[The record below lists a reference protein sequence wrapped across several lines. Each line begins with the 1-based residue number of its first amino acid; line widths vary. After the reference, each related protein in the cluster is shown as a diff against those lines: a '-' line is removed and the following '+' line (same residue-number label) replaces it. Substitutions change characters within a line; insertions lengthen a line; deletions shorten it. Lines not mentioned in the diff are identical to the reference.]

1 MKCNKKMKFILF
13 FLLISIAAK
22 SSQADLIP
30 NQIHPLHP
38 KTGSSGSHV
47 PQINCLSWRLA
58 VETNNIQDWTSV
70 PLQCEGYVGHYML
83 GKQYRDDCYNIVAAA
98 IQYAKSLKIG
108 KDDVW
113 VFDIDETT
121 LSNLPYYARS
131 DVAFGSIKYNDT
143 TFDEWTREGKAP
155 TVPAALFLYNTV
167 LSMGIKPVF
176 ISGTK
181 EEFRQIR
188 ITNLNKVG
196 YHSWIRLI
204 LKGVN
209 DTGSSMKYKSRKRAE
224 LVKDGY
230 RIVGNIGD
238 QWSDLLGDYV
248 GQRTFKLPD
257 PMYYIA

>member
-1 MKCNKKMKFILF
+1 MKFIF
-13 FLLISIAAK
+13 FYILISIAAK

-30 NQIHPLHP
+30 NEIHPLQP

-58 VETNNIQDWTSV
+58 VETNNIQDWTLV
-70 PLQCEGYVGHYML
+70 PLQCEDYVGHYML

-108 KDDVW
+108 KDVW

-131 DVAFGSIKYNDT
+131 DVAFGSIKYNAT
-143 TFDEWTREGKAP
+143 KFDEWTREGKAP
-155 TVPAALFLYNTV
+155 TVPATLFLYNTL
-167 LSMGIKPVF
+167 LSMGIKPAHLEVSIYSYEALAFSVF
-176 ISGTK
+176 NGLPEIFVVVGTY
-181 EEFRQIR
+181 R
-188 ITNLNKVG
+188 
-196 YHSWIRLI
+196 
-204 LKGVN
+204 GVN